1 MLIVLLDEAVGAV
14 RTGVGPV
21 VGREWLRVEPVAGVV
36 EVRGTRWGRVALVV
50 ILVVISSYVSSD
62 SRGGG
67 GLAWT
72 HVPRRRFTGGTGGSV
87 VTEEQV
93 ARQRRCFLVGA
104 VSGLIVTTRLGT
116 RATPADA
123 PMFQGRRTV

>member
-21 VGREWLRVEPVAGVV
+21 VGREWLRGEPEAGVV

-62 SRGGG
+62 LGEGWS
-67 GLAWT
+67 GLDAT
-72 HVPRRRFTGGTGGSV
+72 SHVGFHRWNVPFYGHWERM
-87 VTEEQV
+87 

-104 VSGLIVTTRLGT
+104 VSGRIVTTRLGT